1 MRRRAGVGAIQ
12 KQKLEQER
20 YKDKGNEIQENQF
33 EQMTK
38 QLEVFRD
45 NLEEFAS
52 KYRNEIKKNS
62 AFRRQFQE
70 MCASIG
76 VDPLASNKGF
86 WSVLNIG
93 DFYYELS
100 VQIVEVCLATTAS
113 NGGLIFLDELRERLI
128 KSRGKKQNQDI
139 STDDVL
145 RAAKKL
151 SILGNGF
158 KVINL
163 GKGKYLI
170 QSVPGELSMDQSVV
184 LQTTSNLGKS
194 YITISELN
202 NTLKWEHHRAKKV
215 LELLV
220 QEGIAWI
227 DKQSESEYYYWFPSF
242 FTESVLT
249 SSSDDTVIS

>member
-1 MRRRAGVGAIQ
+1 MRRKAGVGAIH

-33 EQMTK
+33 DQMTK

-52 KYRNEIKKNS
+52 KYRHEIKKNS
-62 AFRRQFQE
+62 SFRRQFQE

-100 VQIVEVCLATTAS
+100 VQIVEVCLATNAS
-113 NGGLIFLDELRERLI
+113 NGGLIFLEELRERLI
-128 KSRGKKQNQDI
+128 KSRGKRQSQDI

-151 SILGNGF
+151 SVLGNGF
-158 KVINL
+158 KVVQL
-163 GKGKYLI
+163 GKGKYLV
-170 QSVPGELSMDQSVV
+170 QSVPGELSMDQSIV
-184 LQTTSNLGKS
+184 LQKTSNTGKS

-202 NTLKWEHHRAKKV
+202 ADLMWEQHRAKKV

-227 DKQSESEYYYWFPSF
+227 DKQAGEEYYYWFPSF
-242 FTESVLT
+242 FTE
-249 SSSDDTVIS
+249 TVHSRPDEETVA